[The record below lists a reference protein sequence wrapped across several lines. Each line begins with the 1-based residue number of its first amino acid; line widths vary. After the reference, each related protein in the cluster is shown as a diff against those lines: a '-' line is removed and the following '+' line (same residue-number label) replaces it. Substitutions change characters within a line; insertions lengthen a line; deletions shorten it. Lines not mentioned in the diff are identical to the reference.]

1 MTEIIAD
8 NFPSEDY
15 VFNEN
20 PIIPQT
26 PWHLPTVYT
35 PNRPAY
41 HRQFGIDLYEVE
53 LRIQRFVDYANTR
66 DWDNLDPNYEG
77 EFANIILNPD
87 YADVL
92 DEEFDDEFLLTVG
105 VITEDEYNAR
115 LEAENELLNET
126 NDGFDMT
133 EHLYTVGYFT
143 LEQYMERRE
152 DEKAAKS
159 NSITEYELT
168 EAEVANEWECAIC
181 IEKGSEAAAW
191 HPNNCHIFHR
201 ACLNLSL
208 AKNPRCPLCRGHGKL
223 VRNHKTL

>member
-35 PNRPAY
+35 PDRPIY
-41 HRQFGIDLYEVE
+41 HRQFGIGGRDITVRPTTSNGVDLHEVE

-66 DWDNLDPNYEG
+66 DWDNLDPTYEG

-87 YADVL
+87 FADVL

-105 VITEDEYNAR
+105 VITEEEYEAR
-115 LEAENELLNET
+115 LEAEDELLNET

-143 LEQYMERRE
+143 SEQ
-152 DEKAAKS
+152 
-159 NSITEYELT
+159 
-168 EAEVANEWECAIC
+168 
-181 IEKGSEAAAW
+181 
-191 HPNNCHIFHR
+191 
-201 ACLNLSL
+201 
-208 AKNPRCPLCRGHGKL
+208 
-223 VRNHKTL
+223 